1 MTAWTLGPSDKANIF
16 VRYLIERRLWR
27 TEKTGFLK
35 EFRDNIKKLRDTA
48 QPARE
53 VVTYQMLQ
61 ELIRRETEIAG
72 MADRA
77 GQATADVMNIRVQDL
92 QKKLTETT
100 RFVEEVK
107 RSSSPETLSEL
118 RPMLD
123 QLESQAR
130 AANEDL
136 SRQTNPV
143 AQSAS
148 AGRLGAQSKVSV
160 ALLKSQLD
168 VRKSDYIDA
177 ANKVKQE
184 AATLHAAKQQADQ
197 WQKKFNTRA
206 LNSQQFSKKGK

>member
-1 MTAWTLGPSDKANIF
+1 SIRF
-16 VRYLIERRLWR
+16 
-27 TEKTGFLK
+27 
-35 EFRDNIKKLRDTA
+35 LRD
-48 QPARE
+48 
-53 VVTYQMLQ
+53 
-61 ELIRRETEIAG
+61 
-72 MADRA
+72 
-77 GQATADVMNIRVQDL
+77 
-92 QKKLTETT
+92 
-100 RFVEEVK
+100 VK
-107 RSSSPETLSEL
+107 QSSSPETLGEL

-136 SRQTNPV
+136 NSKTSPA

-148 AGRLGAQSKVSV
+148 AARLGAQSKVSV

-168 VRKSDYIDA
+168 VRKSDYTDA
-177 ANKVKQE
+177 VTKVKQE